1 MEELGG
7 DVADASTAD
16 LDTGHQV
23 VTHLLPLVVT
33 AAATRQVLTSYV
45 TMTAPKT
52 CKERWR

>member
-23 VTHLLPLVVT
+23 VAHLLPLVITV
-33 AAATRQVLTSYV
+33 ATPRQVLTSYV
-45 TMTAPKT
+45 TMTTP
-52 CKERWR
+52 